1 MNSNQI
7 LNNANCELTVVC
19 GRNWDDFDKT
29 EEDGIKFC
37 NHCQQAVFL
46 TRTSA
51 EVRIAAEKGLC
62 VYIVPMSEAWES
74 GQLFEVSRE
83 RIRAI
88 EAKALRKMQRGHLT
102 GQVKIRDSED

>member
-1 MNSNQI
+1 MNANQI
-7 LNNANCELTVVC
+7 LKSANCELTVVC

-37 NHCQQAVFL
+37 NHCKQAVFL

-62 VYIVPMSEAWES
+62 VYIVPMSEAWE
-74 GQLFEVSRE
+74 GSRVLD
-83 RIRAI
+83 ITRADLRAA
-88 EAKALRKMQRGHLT
+88 EAKALQRIKVGT
-102 GQVKIRDSED
+102 

>member
-1 MNSNQI
+1 MTPNQI
-7 LNNANCELTVVC
+7 LNNAKCELTVVC
-19 GRNWDDFDKT
+19 GRNWDEFVDT

-62 VYIVPMSEAWES
+62 VYIVPMSEAWE
-74 GQLFEVSRE
+74 GGRVFDISRADL
-83 RIRAI
+83 RAA
-88 EAKALRKMQRGHLT
+88 EAKALQRIKSGPLT
-102 GQVKIRDSED
+102 GQVKIRDQD

>member
-1 MNSNQI
+1 MDAKQFLEHSNCQ
-7 LNNANCELTVVC
+7 LAVVC

-37 NHCQQAVFL
+37 NHCKQAVFL

-62 VYIVPMSEAWES
+62 VYVVPMSEAWEE
-74 GQLFEVSRE
+74 GRVLDISRADL
-83 RIRAI
+83 RAA
-88 EAKALRKMQRGHLT
+88 EAKVLQRITSEHIK
-102 GQVKIRDSED
+102 GQIRTRDKD

>member
-1 MNSNQI
+1 MDSNQI
-7 LNNANCELTVVC
+7 LNNANCKLKVVC
-19 GRNWDDFDKT
+19 HRNWDDFEKT

-37 NHCQQAVFL
+37 NHCKQAVFL

-62 VYIVPMSEAWES
+62 VYIVPMSEAWDS
-74 GQLFEVSRE
+74 GQLFDISRE

-88 EAKALRKMQRGHLT
+88 EAKALRKMKSGHLT
-102 GQVKIRDSED
+102 GQVIIRDAD

>member
-1 MNSNQI
+1 MTPNQI
-7 LNNANCELTVVC
+7 LNNAKCELTVVC
-19 GRNWDDFDKT
+19 GRNWDEFVDT

-62 VYIVPMSEAWES
+62 VYIVPMSDAWENL
-74 GQLFEVSRE
+74 QLFDISRE
-83 RIRAI
+83 QIRAI
-88 EAKALRKMQRGHLT
+88 EAKALRKMKRGPLT
-102 GQVKIRDSED
+102 GQVKIRDAD